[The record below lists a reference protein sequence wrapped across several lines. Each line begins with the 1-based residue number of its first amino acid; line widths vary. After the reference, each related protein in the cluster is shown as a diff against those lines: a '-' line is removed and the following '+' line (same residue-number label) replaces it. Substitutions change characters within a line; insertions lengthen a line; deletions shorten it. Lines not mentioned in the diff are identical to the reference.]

1 VWISIWRT
9 YETHPG
15 LALNPRV
22 TENKGDS
29 TCSDCLA
36 CYKHFITC
44 LDPNPSS
51 CQQVQGFVELFRA
64 LYFIFS
70 GPSTIIGYSM
80 DRLIAAIYN
89 SLLQ

>member
-1 VWISIWRT
+1 VDFDLAHIRDALGF
-9 YETHPG
+9 G
-15 LALNPRV
+15 LKSACDRK
-22 TENKGDS
+22 ERYS
-29 TCSDCLA
+29 TCSDFLT

-44 LDPNPSS
+44 LDPNPLS

-64 LYFIFS
+64 LDFIFS

-80 DRLIAAIYN
+80 DRLMAAIYN